1 MLPSVTWAMVQPAQA
16 PQGSCIPMDM
26 KVLLIW
32 RVWVSGSSPKKGP
45 SL

>member
-1 MLPSVTWAMVQPAQA
+1 MLPSVTWAVVQPAQV

-32 RVWVSGSSPKKGP
+32 GDWVSSSSPKKGP